1 MVTAMASS
9 RRTDVLVIGGLLLL
23 SVVPALGGM
32 VRLEQVASGAEPT
45 AENARFLAMP
55 VPILLHLLA
64 ALPYSML
71 GAFQFA
77 PGFRRNHRSL
87 HRAAG
92 RMLVVLGL
100 IVALS
105 GLWMTLTYPWP
116 EADGLA
122 VYLERLVFGS
132 AMLVSM
138 VLGVNAIRRRD
149 FAGHGNWM
157 IRAYAIAM
165 GAGTQVLTHMPWFIL
180 VGQPTEGPRAVMM
193 GSGWVINVIVA
204 EWIIR
209 RQRKVAPARRVTTL
223 KGLQQHVSH
232 AG

>member
-1 MVTAMASS
+1 M
-9 RRTDVLVIGGLLLL
+9 LVIGGLLLL

-32 VRLEQVASGAEPT
+32 VRLDQLASGAEPT
-45 AENARFLAMP
+45 PENARFLAMP
-55 VPILLHLLA
+55 IPILLHILA

-92 RMLVVLGL
+92 RALVVLGL

-105 GLWMTLTYPWP
+105 GLWMTLIYPWP
-116 EADGLA
+116 EADGVA
-122 VYLERLVFGS
+122 VYLERLVFGT

-180 VGQPTEGPRAVMM
+180 VGRPTEGPRAVMM
-193 GSGWVINVIVA
+193 GSAWVINVIVA

-209 RQRKVAPARRVTTL
+209 RPRKVAPARRVTTL